1 MALTR
6 YSTAAQVKANNNKI
20 QLELTLDSQ
29 IEDRIDQ
36 GDKFIK
42 SKLAKMVDF
51 DTIDALAAVPNWLN
65 CLSQY
70 MAMDL
75 CLSRVYGAKRDADEV
90 SDIVYWQD
98 KFNELLQECLD
109 GEVDFGTAAT
119 GADTFTWDAR
129 RHVKPAFGP
138 GTPPDAYNE
147 DNYGEYE
154 DLEDLQADR
163 EYDNTGD
170 A

>member
-20 QLELTLDSQ
+20 QLELTVDAQ

-42 SKLAKMVDF
+42 TKLANMVDF
-51 DTIDALAAVPNWLN
+51 TVIDAMATVPDWLN

-75 CLSRVYGAKRDADEV
+75 CLSRVYGAKRDAAQV

-98 KFNELLQECLD
+98 KFKELLEECFN
-109 GEVDFGTAAT
+109 GEIDFGDAAVT
-119 GADTFTWDAR
+119 SLFTWDSR
-129 RHVKPAFGP
+129 RHVAPALGL
-138 GTPPDAYNE
+138 GD
-147 DNYGEYE
+147 YGEYKE
-154 DLEDLQADR
+154 LEDLQDDR

>member
-20 QLELTLDSQ
+20 ELELTLDSQ

-36 GDKFIK
+36 GDKYIK
-42 SKLAKMVDF
+42 SKLANLVDF
-51 DTIDALAAVPNWLN
+51 TIIDALVTVPNWLN

-75 CLSRVYGAKRDADEV
+75 CLSRVYGAKRDAAEV

-98 KFNELLQECLD
+98 KFDELLKECLA
-109 GEVDFGTAAT
+109 GEIDFGTAAT
-119 GADTFTWDAR
+119 GTSTFEWDAR
-129 RHVKPAFGP
+129 RHVRPML
-138 GTPPDAYNE
+138 GTGTTPDAYKE
-147 DNYGEYE
+147 DNYGEYVE
-154 DLEDLQADR
+154 LEDLQDDR

>member
-6 YSTAAQVKANNNKI
+6 YSTAAQVKNNNGQIERK
-20 QLELTLDSQ
+20 LTLDSQ

-36 GDKFIK
+36 GDKFIRT
-42 SKLAKMVDF
+42 KLSHMVDF
-51 DTIDALAAVPNWLN
+51 DVIDAMATVPDWLN

-75 CLSRVYGAKRDADEV
+75 CLSFIYGAKRDANQV

-98 KFNELLQECLD
+98 KFNELLTECQNGD
-109 GEVDFGTAAT
+109 IDFGTGST
-119 GADTFTWDAR
+119 GTDTFTWDAR
-129 RHVKPAFGP
+129 RHVKPMLGP
-138 GTPPDAYNE
+138 AKTPTESGND
-147 DNYGEYE
+147 YGEYI
-154 DLEDLQADR
+154 DLDDLQDDR
-163 EYDNTGD
+163 EYDTTGG

>member
-6 YSTAAQVKANNNKI
+6 YSTAAQVKANNNQIERK
-20 QLELTLDSQ
+20 LTLDSQ

-36 GDKFIK
+36 GDKYIK
-42 SKLAKMVDF
+42 SKLANLVDF
-51 DTIDALAAVPNWLN
+51 TIIDALATVPDWLN

-75 CLSRVYGAKRDADEV
+75 CLSRVYGAKRDAADV

-98 KFNELLQECLD
+98 KFNELLKECQD
-109 GEVDFGTAAT
+109 GDIDFGTAVVSS
-119 GADTFTWDAR
+119 TFTWDAR
-129 RHVKPAFGP
+129 RQVKPAFGP
-138 GTPPDAYNE
+138 GYEPDE
-147 DNYGEYE
+147 DMDDYGEYKN
-154 DLEDLQADR
+154 LEDLQDDR

>member
-6 YSTAAQVKANNNKI
+6 YSTAAQDKANNNKI
-20 QLELTLDSQ
+20 QLELTIDSQ

-42 SKLAKMVDF
+42 SKLSNLVDF
-51 DTIDALAAVPNWLN
+51 TVIGAMATVPDWLN

-70 MAMDL
+70 IAMDL
-75 CLSRVYGAKRDADEV
+75 CLSRVYGAKRDAAQV

-98 KFNELLQECLD
+98 KFNELLMECQN
-109 GEVDFGTAAT
+109 GEIDFGTAAS
-119 GADTFTWDAR
+119 GNSTFTWDSR
-129 RHVKPAFGP
+129 RHVKPMFGP
-138 GTPPDAYNE
+138 AYNPE
-147 DNYGEYE
+147 EQSSDNGEYKN
-154 DLEDLQADR
+154 LEDLQDDR
-163 EYDNTGD
+163 EYDNTGS